1 MNAFA
6 TFEETGARTKPRPRA
21 IVGFA
26 PMIATLAVAVIG
38 IVIQCLWMP
47 IDSDVSWLITV
58 CERLLGGD
66 RLYVDIIE
74 VNPPASVWMYLPLV
88 WFSHAIAARPEAIV
102 AGTFV
107 VGSLASIFA
116 TMKLTSRLDRPPAPI
131 WVAPALA
138 FITLVLPMGLFAQR
152 EHAALLLALPAFATL
167 ALIAEGKRLSSA
179 ALLSSG
185 FAAGLIVV
193 IKPPFLLA
201 VAAPALWAAWKCRS
215 IRPII
220 APIAAGIVATVLY
233 AVAVAGLAPAYF
245 GLLSVIGRTYAPMH
259 EVLWK
264 VVVGPTLYPAVCLAL
279 AALLRPP
286 RIPLLATAFGLG
298 SAGFVL
304 AAILQAKNY
313 PNHLLPGTGLAI
325 AALIVVMVEA
335 GVETVRRLTVFAALA
350 TIVAGA
356 MYQWAIRPQ
365 PAVEAAVRSV
375 APPHPT
381 VIALSPQLRTGHPLT
396 RNIGGRWVGS
406 SAGLFTAAGALF
418 VGLKDQGA
426 RKAYRADI
434 DSFVTDVARHRPDIV
449 LVDRDSKHWLMREPA
464 IARAMRSYRPA
475 ASALDTEVWL
485 RRTVPAPA
493 APAQR

>member
-6 TFEETGARTKPRPRA
+6 TFEEAAGRSRTEPRA
-21 IVGFA
+21 KSVRRVVPMFA
-26 PMIATLAVAVIG
+26 VLAMAVIG
-38 IVIQCLWMP
+38 IVIQCMWLP

-58 CERLLGGD
+58 CERILGGE

-74 VNPPASVWMYLPLV
+74 VNPPASVWLYLPLV
-88 WFSHAIAARPEAIV
+88 WLAHAISVKPEAVV
-102 AGTFV
+102 AAAFV
-107 VGSLASIFA
+107 SGSVVSIAA
-116 TMKLTSRLDRPPAPI
+116 TLKLTSRLDRAPPAL
-131 WVAPALA
+131 WLAPVLA
-138 FITLVLPMGLFAQR
+138 FVTLVLPMGLFAQR

-167 ALIAEGKRLSSA
+167 ALIAEGKPVSKA
-179 ALLSSG
+179 ALFASG

-201 VAAPALWAAWKCRS
+201 VAAPALWAAWKRKS
-215 IRPII
+215 LRPIALPI
-220 APIAAGIVATVLY
+220 GAGIAATLIY
-233 AVAVAGLAPAYF
+233 AVAVVFLAPAYF
-245 GLLSVIGRTYAPMH
+245 RLLSVIGQTYAPMH

-264 VVVGPTLYPAVCLAL
+264 VVVGPALYPAVCFGL

-286 RIPLLATAFGLG
+286 RIPPLAIALGLG

-325 AALIVVMVEA
+325 AALIVVMAEA
-335 GVETVRRLTVFAALA
+335 GVATVRRVAVSVALT

-356 MYQWAIRPQ
+356 MYQWFIRPQ
-365 PAVEAAVRSV
+365 PVVEAAVRKV
-375 APPHPT
+375 APPKPT

-418 VGLKDQGA
+418 VGLQDEGA

-434 DSFVTDVARHRPDIV
+434 DSFVMDVARNRPDIV
-449 LVDRDSKHWLMREPA
+449 LVDRDSKSWLMREPA
-464 IARAMRSYRPA
+464 IARTMRAYRPA
-475 ASALDTEVWL
+475 GGALDTEVWV
-485 RRTVPAPA
+485 RRSAS
-493 APAQR
+493 AQR